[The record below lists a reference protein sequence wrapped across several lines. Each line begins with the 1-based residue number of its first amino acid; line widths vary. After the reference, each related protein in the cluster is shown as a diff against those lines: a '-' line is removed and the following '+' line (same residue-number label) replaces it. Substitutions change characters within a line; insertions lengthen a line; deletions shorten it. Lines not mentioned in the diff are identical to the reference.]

1 MKIDS
6 DLSITAVA
14 GDIVDERSGEVFE
27 LTGLGAT
34 LRYYQEL
41 RNLPGK
47 TAQALCK
54 ILSEVLGVKNFA
66 LVDNDTSEVL
76 LELVNGLIDSKN
88 LDKTAADD
96 VLERARNAG
105 ESCRQNR
112 AARAELTLRG
122 PWCCEDQDED
132 EKPHPEFVIPE
143 PGLPFSQSI
152 PEQFHG
158 VSSF

>member
-76 LELVNGLIDSKN
+76 LELVNGEPRKYSN
-88 LDKTAADD
+88 ENESADA
-96 VLERARNAG
+96 RAAG
-105 ESCRQNR
+105 E
-112 AARAELTLRG
+112 
-122 PWCCEDQDED
+122 
-132 EKPHPEFVIPE
+132 
-143 PGLPFSQSI
+143 
-152 PEQFHG
+152 
-158 VSSF
+158 